1 LPAQAEKKPQAR
13 APVAAD
19 RPVLPT
25 MLLQTTK
32 LMPYGML
39 TKPTRHFFSDGARP
53 AAALPLFKPV
63 VLAQTQDV

>member
-1 LPAQAEKKPQAR
+1 
-13 APVAAD
+13 VAAD

-32 LMPYGML
+32 LMPFGML